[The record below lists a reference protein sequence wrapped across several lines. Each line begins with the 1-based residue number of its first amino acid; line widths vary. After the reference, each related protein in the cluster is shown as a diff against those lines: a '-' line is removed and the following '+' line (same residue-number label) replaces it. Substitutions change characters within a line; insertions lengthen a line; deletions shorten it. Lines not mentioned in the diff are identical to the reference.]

1 MNLELCEYA
10 NEFLRVTTIG
20 SLTSAS
26 LITLEIPSRT
36 GLVILFLN
44 RLNMKK
50 RLKEYES
57 FPQYP
62 SIFTLPLS
70 YVIEEATQL

>member
-1 MNLELCEYA
+1 MKYGRMNLELV
-10 NEFLRVTTIG
+10 NMQMNFLRVTTIG

-44 RLNMKK
+44 RLNMK
-50 RLKEYES
+50 RD
-57 FPQYP
+57 
-62 SIFTLPLS
+62 
-70 YVIEEATQL
+70 